1 MDEKVKSIQERLRA
15 SLSQKFSLDQGP
27 LGMPVV
33 TFEQVSTA
41 PTGAEELVANVV
53 RELKSRGYRVAHIKR
68 YSENM
73 VPATLCEFQA
83 ESVGADISLTA
94 VPGYVITERPV
105 EGDASIESMVDA
117 VRDACDVVV
126 GESFG
131 YAPVPKILITGKAPG
146 ELQPGIARRCC
157 LRFGKGCSRAHAAVL
172 GSGSFAYRRQ
182 DRSRNHQALWQRC
195 CSRGG
200 DGTDR
205 LALPR
210 HGEGT
215 CFVPGLFG
223 SCSAKEV

>member
-131 YAPVPKILITGKAPG
+131 YAPVPKILITEKPQESFNLGLPG
-146 ELQPGIARRCC
+146 VVAYVSEKDAHALMPRFSVRDHSLIADKIEAEIIKP
-157 LRFGKGCSRAHAAVL
+157 FGKDAV
-172 GSGSFAYRRQ
+172 REEETERI
-182 DRSRNHQALWQRC
+182 
-195 CSRGG
+195 
-200 DGTDR
+200 
-205 LALPR
+205 
-210 HGEGT
+210 
-215 CFVPGLFG
+215 V
-223 SCSAKEV
+223 